1 MLATAGL
8 VLALRTAA
16 CPEGKEIEFMTT
28 GVSYCPS
35 LFPDGATPLSKRLLC
50 SPATPTTPCCGS
62 SFDSVRGLGIQI
74 FCIAQNAE
82 SKNSNLQNGWDYET
96 APSYQCNDDIYRTTY
111 VHEVGPYDLSSVD
124 CTSLLP
130 TEQESG
136 LSAGATA
143 GIVVGGTLGPFALG
157 LAYKTLM

>member
-1 MLATAGL
+1 LATAGL

-16 CPEGKEIEFMTT
+16 CPDGKEIEFMTT
-28 GVSYCPS
+28 GVSFCPS
-35 LFPDGATPLSKRLLC
+35 FFPDGATPLSKGLLC

-62 SFDSVRGLGIQI
+62 SFDSGLGSGIQI

-111 VHEVGPYDLSSVD
+111 DSYDLSSVD

-143 GIVVGGTLGPFALG
+143 GIVVGGILGPFALG
-157 LAYKTLM
+157 LAYKSLT